1 MYNIRMKFSDYMKY
15 SFYLHIVGICLFLII
30 LGLGLLTSGFIV
42 TKIKITTS
50 DNNVDAHVIR
60 KLFFIPLTNR
70 VIKNVKQL
78 QTGTEASSYNEIYRI
93 VLEDVEGNEYF
104 VEPLSFFE
112 TSDSDIILIKQLDT
126 TIKQRTNNTFTIQHK
141 NHVIWGLSFI
151 IISSLLFFI
160 FLKDDK
166 NSKAKKTESKQKI
179 KKTNNPLPISNEN
192 KEKSKYKNINNS
204 IIKK

>member
-1 MYNIRMKFSDYMKY
+1 MYNIKMKFLDYMKY
-15 SFYLHIVGICLFLII
+15 SFYLNIVGICLFLVI

-78 QTGTEASSYNEIYRI
+78 QTGTKTSTYNEIHRI
-93 VLEDVEGNEYF
+93 VLEDVEGKEYF

-126 TIKQRTNNTFTIQHK
+126 TLKQRTNNTFTIQHK
-141 NHVIWGLSFI
+141 NHAIWGLSFI

-166 NSKAKKTESKQKI
+166 NSKSKKTESKQKI
-179 KKTNNPLPISNEN
+179 KKTNNPLPISNKN
-192 KEKSKYKNINNS
+192 KEKEKFNNINDS
-204 IIKK
+204 IIK

>member
-1 MYNIRMKFSDYMKY
+1 MKFLDYMKY
-15 SFYLHIVGICLFLII
+15 SFYLNIVGICLFLII

-42 TKIKITTS
+42 TKIEIINS
-50 DNNVDAHVIR
+50 DNNVDAHVVR

-70 VIKNVKQL
+70 TIKNVKQL
-78 QTGTEASSYNEIYRI
+78 QTGIETSNYI
-93 VLEDVEGNEYF
+93 VFEDVEGNKYF
-104 VEPLSFFE
+104 IEPLSFFE

-126 TIKQRTNNTFTIQHK
+126 TLKQRTNNTFTIQHK
-141 NHVIWGLSFI
+141 NHAVWGLSFI

-166 NSKAKKTESKQKI
+166 NSKSKKTESKQKT

-192 KEKSKYKNINNS
+192 KEKKKYNNINNS
-204 IIKK
+204 IIK

>member
-1 MYNIRMKFSDYMKY
+1 MKFLDYMKY
-15 SFYLHIVGICLFLII
+15 SFYLHIVGICLFLVIF
-30 LGLGLLTSGFIV
+30 GLGLLTSGFIV

-50 DNNVDAHVIR
+50 DNNVDAHVVR

-78 QTGTEASSYNEIYRI
+78 QTGTETSNYNEIYRI

-141 NHVIWGLSFI
+141 NHAVWGLSFI

-166 NSKAKKTESKQKI
+166 NSKSKKTESKQ
-179 KKTNNPLPISNEN
+179 KTNNPLPISNEN
-192 KEKSKYKNINNS
+192 KEKKKFNNINDS
-204 IIKK
+204 IIK

>member
-1 MYNIRMKFSDYMKY
+1 MKFLDYMKY
-15 SFYLHIVGICLFLII
+15 SFYLNIVGICLFLII

-42 TKIKITTS
+42 TKIEIINS
-50 DNNVDAHVIR
+50 DNNVDAHVVR

-78 QTGTEASSYNEIYRI
+78 QTGTETSNYI
-93 VLEDVEGNEYF
+93 VFEDVEGNEYF
-104 VEPLSFFE
+104 IEPLSFFE

-126 TIKQRTNNTFTIQHK
+126 TLKQRTNNTFTIQHK
-141 NHVIWGLSFI
+141 NHAVWGLSFI

-166 NSKAKKTESKQKI
+166 NSKANKKEAKQKTQST
-179 KKTNNPLPISNEN
+179 KNQLPISNEN
-192 KEKSKYKNINNS
+192 KEKKKYNNINNS
-204 IIKK
+204 IIK

>member
-1 MYNIRMKFSDYMKY
+1 MYNIRMKFLDYMKY
-15 SFYLHIVGICLFLII
+15 SFYLHIVGICLFLVI

-42 TKIKITTS
+42 TKIEIATS

-78 QTGTEASSYNEIYRI
+78 QTGTETSTYNEIHRI

-126 TIKQRTNNTFTIQHK
+126 AIKHRTNNTFTIQHK
-141 NHVIWGLSFI
+141 NHAIWGLSFI

-166 NSKAKKTESKQKI
+166 NSKSKKTESKQKI
-179 KKTNNPLPISNEN
+179 KKANNPSSISNEN

>member
-1 MYNIRMKFSDYMKY
+1 MKFLDYMKY

-42 TKIKITTS
+42 TKIEITTS
-50 DNNVDAHVIR
+50 DNNVDAHVVR

-70 VIKNVKQL
+70 VIKNVKHL
-78 QTGTEASSYNEIYRI
+78 QTGTETSSYNEIYRI

-112 TSDSDIILIKQLDT
+112 TSGSDIILIKQLDT
-126 TIKQRTNNTFTIQHK
+126 AIKHRTNNTFTIQHK
-141 NHVIWGLSFI
+141 NHAIWGLSFI

-166 NSKAKKTESKQKI
+166 NSKSKKTESKQKI
-179 KKTNNPLPISNEN
+179 KKQIIRYQFLT
-192 KEKSKYKNINNS
+192 KTKKKRNS
-204 IIKK
+204 TTSTIQ